1 MRRKYMEESI
11 LVQLLLVKEHLLEV
25 IFGSMNLKSM
35 TGGLTM
41 RIVEWKEEAMK
52 QASAAGEL
60 KIKIATR
67 LIEVTT
73 RIYALKKTGW

>member
-1 MRRKYMEESI
+1 
-11 LVQLLLVKEHLLEV
+11 
-25 IFGSMNLKSM
+25 
-35 TGGLTM
+35 M

-67 LIEVTT
+67 LSEVAT
-73 RIYALKKTGW
+73 RIYALKKQAGDTEDVNMLTCILNRISFYEEEKRWLQSLLRGEDNG